1 MNFTRN
7 ISAAISKDIND
18 KMVLIGGPRQVGKTT
33 LARQFISANEQ
44 YFSWDNLAHRAQIKS
59 HKIDP
64 RLETVVLDEIHKYA
78 RWRTLLKGLYDTADR
93 KLKII
98 VTGSARLDYFRKGG
112 DSLFGRFFYY
122 RLHPLTIGEVDKTF
136 NTSTLERLEKF
147 GGFPEPYIKQSIV
160 FLRRWHRERRSRV
173 VTQDLSDL
181 SVVKEVSL
189 LELLA
194 DALPSKVG
202 SPLSIRSLHQ
212 DLEISPN
219 TVSAWIQLLEMV
231 YYCYRVAP
239 YGAPKIRA
247 VKKANKLYLWDW
259 SEIEDLGARRE
270 NLVASHLLKFCH
282 WMEDIEGHNME
293 LRYLRDVDERE
304 IDFVVIRDKKP
315 MFAVEV
321 KSGPK
326 EISKSI
332 KYFRDR
338 TNIPMFYQVHFS
350 EGRYSESKIQ
360 VLPFSEFCRDVL
372 VGV

>member
-1 MNFTRN
+1 
-7 ISAAISKDIND
+7 
-18 KMVLIGGPRQVGKTT
+18 
-33 LARQFISANEQ
+33 
-44 YFSWDNLAHRAQIKS
+44 
-59 HKIDP
+59 
-64 RLETVVLDEIHKYA
+64 
-78 RWRTLLKGLYDTADR
+78 
-93 KLKII
+93 LKII

-122 RLHPLTIGEVDKTF
+122 RLHPLTLGEVDQTF
-136 NTSTLERLEKF
+136 DISTLAKLEKF
-147 GGFPEPYIKQSIV
+147 GGFPEPYIKQSVV

-173 VTQDLSDL
+173 VNQDLSDL

-202 SPLSIRSLHQ
+202 SPLSIKSLHE

-231 YYCYRVAP
+231 YYCYRIAP

-247 VKKANKLYLWDW
+247 LKKANKLYLWDW
-259 SEIEDLGARRE
+259 SEIQDIGARRE

-304 IDFVVIRDKKP
+304 VDFVVIRDKKP
-315 MFAVEV
+315 LFAVEV

-350 EGRYSESKIQ
+350 EGRYSDYKVQ
-360 VLPFSEFCRDVL
+360 VLPFSEFCKEVL